1 MCILFSACIRWFIGG
16 SQASLNGTAVS
27 VDEKNLWD
35 LLTLSPFARIC
46 ADLDGLS
53 EQV

>member
-35 LLTLSPFARIC
+35 LLTLSPFTRNRAVIW
-46 ADLDGLS
+46 LS
-53 EQV
+53 YF